1 MKFYVEYD
9 KLNKTMN
16 IYKWF
21 RSIPEEN
28 KLVAY
33 GKLAF
38 IKNLFYFL
46 FKILVGIIFKS
57 WFLIT
62 IALYSLCIGVVKNI
76 CSRGLNSKDDKR
88 NINRYILGGAVLTA
102 SSIFYIVYSVFQMF
116 IPTNFSYNIII
127 AIAIA
132 AFATYSIV
140 VSIIGVVKMRGKS
153 ALIKEYKLT
162 NFATAFNNLVLTQI
176 AILSFTTNA
185 DNSFYNGLMG
195 VIVGFIILVTSIY
208 LLIDGVKKKKKYYQ
222 EINNKKNET

>member
-1 MKFYVEYD
+1 
-9 KLNKTMN
+9 MN
-16 IYKWF
+16 IYRWF

-38 IKNLFYFL
+38 VKNLFYFL

-76 CSRGLNSKDDKR
+76 CSRGLNEKDERKNLD
-88 NINRYILGGAVLTA
+88 RYIMGGAVLTA
-102 SSIFYIVYSVFQMF
+102 SSLFYIVYSIFQMF
-116 IPTNFSYNIII
+116 IPTNFDYNMII

-162 NFATAFNNLVLTQI
+162 NFATAFNNLVLAQI
-176 AILSFTTNA
+176 ALLSFTSSE
-185 DNSFYNGLMG
+185 DMSFYNGLMG
-195 VIVGFIILVTSIY
+195 VIVGFIILTTSIY
-208 LLIDGVKKKKKYYQ
+208 LLIDGVKRRKKYYQ
-222 EINNKKNET
+222 EINDKEIES